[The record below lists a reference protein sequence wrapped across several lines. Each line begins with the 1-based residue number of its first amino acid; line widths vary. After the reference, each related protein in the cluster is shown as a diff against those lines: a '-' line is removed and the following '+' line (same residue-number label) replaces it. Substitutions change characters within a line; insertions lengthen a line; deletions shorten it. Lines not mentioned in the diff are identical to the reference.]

1 VAGSYTASGTT
12 TTWLSLIDA
21 SGSTIGLVNAA
32 NVDAGPV
39 TTYTYDP
46 SGTTSATG
54 SANDW
59 PFQYQGMEKEFTDP
73 STYYYTGSGQF
84 YSPQLSR
91 SLSEV
96 GETSSSQGAC
106 PSGNATGARS
116 GSSGFGISFPSSVG
130 AEPETSSEGQTGGTI
145 ITITGAAAVGAIIGA
160 VVGAAVGNPLAG
172 AFIGAVAGA
181 IVGDVA
187 NFLFGDLFGGGSPPI
202 PRQLRHQRHPLY
214 PSILGM
220 PAGLIPDEMSAGAPQ
235 FVGDQHPDN
244 TPPNSDS
251 KQKKQSFK
259 DCMVGAAASPLII
272 APMVCVGAG
281 IGCIDLGAPG
291 VNLAACKVALPFCVA
306 TAATI
311 AACACGTDLPE
322 F

>member
-1 VAGSYTASGTT
+1 
-12 TTWLSLIDA
+12 
-21 SGSTIGLVNAA
+21 
-32 NVDAGPV
+32 V

-73 STYYYTGSGQF
+73 STYYYTGGGQF

-106 PSGNATGARS
+106 PSGNAIGAHS

-172 AFIGAVAGA
+172 AVLGAVVGA
-181 IVGDVA
+181 IAGDIA

-214 PSILGM
+214 PAILGL
-220 PAGLIPDEMSAGAPQ
+220 PAGLIPDEMSEGLKVIGDPDPSPATPLYTPTPTPTEEPIGKGHDFGQWPFEGEATQEQINQFWINLCLEVGPEDATRLLLLGFQQHGA
-235 FVGDQHPDN
+235 F
-244 TPPNSDS
+244 S
-251 KQKKQSFK
+251 
-259 DCMVGAAASPLII
+259 L
-272 APMVCVGAG
+272 
-281 IGCIDLGAPG
+281 APG
-291 VNLAACKVALPFCVA
+291 AYVPNVTEGCDPNRNLPN
-306 TAATI
+306 
-311 AACACGTDLPE
+311 E
-322 F
+322 

>member
-1 VAGSYTASGTT
+1 
-12 TTWLSLIDA
+12 
-21 SGSTIGLVNAA
+21 
-32 NVDAGPV
+32 V

-73 STYYYTGSGQF
+73 STYYYSGGEQF

-106 PSGNATGARS
+106 PSGNAIGAHS

-172 AFIGAVAGA
+172 AVLGAVVGA
-181 IVGDVA
+181 IAGDIA

-214 PSILGM
+214 PAILGL
-220 PAGLIPDEMSAGAPQ
+220 PAGLIPDEMSEGLK
-235 FVGDQHPDN
+235 VIGDPDPSPRPRFILQRLLRPRN
-244 TPPNSDS
+244 PLVKVMILANGLS
-251 KQKKQSFK
+251 KEKQLKSR
-259 DCMVGAAASPLII
+259 
-272 APMVCVGAG
+272 
-281 IGCIDLGAPG
+281 
-291 VNLAACKVALPFCVA
+291 
-306 TAATI
+306 
-311 AACACGTDLPE
+311 
-322 F
+322 